1 MFSLKS
7 IFAIILS
14 LNFSGIKKRGKK
26 NKLSDEEVVK
36 EIVRTQNAA
45 LVEVLY
51 ERYADKVYRKCISF
65 VKEEN
70 IAADLT
76 HDIFIKVYM
85 KLASFK
91 GTSKFSTWLYSI
103 TYNFCVDYTR
113 KNQRT
118 KTVPIESEERVKNM
132 EVETADDLSF
142 IKGARLK
149 VLLEKV
155 KPEERMILLMKYRDD
170 MSIKEIQEILNV
182 SESAVKMRLKRAKE
196 KIKNLYKHTYA
207 ENYM

>member
-7 IFAIILS
+7 IFVIILS
-14 LNFSGIKKRGKK
+14 FNFSGTKKQGRGS
-26 NKLSDEEVVK
+26 KLSDEDVVK
-36 EIVRTQNAA
+36 EIVKTQNAA

-65 VKEEN
+65 VKEES

-85 KLASFK
+85 KLGSFK

-103 TYNFCVDYTR
+103 TYNFCVDHIR
-113 KNQRT
+113 KNRKKKMVSIDDEQ
-118 KTVPIESEERVKNM
+118 RVKDM
-132 EVETADDLSF
+132 EVETADDLAH

-149 VLLEKV
+149 ALLERI
-155 KPEERMILLMKYRDD
+155 KPEERMILLMKYKDD
-170 MSIKEIQEILNV
+170 MSIKDIQEVLKV

-196 KIKNLYKHTYA
+196 KIQKLYKNTYA